1 VRADARVI
9 AAVLWLCGICCT
21 AGGVLY
27 SADGRAD
34 SDLGSGW
41 KFERRE
47 SGVTVS
53 RRGGNGSSMPAFRG
67 QGSLKVHVL
76 SALAVILDVREVER
90 WAYGVT
96 DARSVRHVDDRTE
109 IVYLYSDTPWPV
121 RDRDMVVRRAVSIIE
136 PGSEFAVSI
145 VCEPAAAPERDGV
158 IRVRDC
164 DSSFRVRKIDA
175 QTTEVIYEMSLDPE
189 GALPHWASS
198 FLARTA
204 PVKTLLA
211 IESRA
216 SRNQSRYAAFIRRWA
231 NAL

>member
-1 VRADARVI
+1 LQRLLWGAGVFCVAGGLLWAAAGLADA
-9 AAVLWLCGICCT
+9 
-21 AGGVLY
+21 
-27 SADGRAD
+27 
-34 SDLGSGW
+34 DLGAW

-47 SGVTVS
+47 SGITVS
-53 RRGGNGSSMPAFRG
+53 RRGATGNMLPAFRG
-67 QGSLKVHVL
+67 EGTAKVHVL

-121 RDRDMVVRRAVSIIE
+121 RDRDMVVRRTVSILT
-136 PGSEFAVSI
+136 PGSEYAVSI
-145 VCEPAAAPERDGV
+145 VCEPNAVPEREGL

-164 DSSFRVRKIDA
+164 DSSFRLRKLDA
-175 QTTEVIYEMSLDPE
+175 HRTEIVYEMSLDPE
-189 GALPHWASS
+189 GAVPQWASA

-216 SRNQSRYAAFIRRWA
+216 SRNQGRYAAFIRRWA
-231 NAL
+231 TAM

>member
-1 VRADARVI
+1 V
-9 AAVLWLCGICCT
+9 CCT
-21 AGGVLY
+21 AAGLFYAASG
-27 SADGRAD
+27 SAD

-47 SGVTVS
+47 AGITVS
-53 RRGGNGSSMPAFRG
+53 RRGAVGGRGLPAFRG
-67 QGSLKVHVL
+67 EGRVKVHAL
-76 SALAVILDVREVER
+76 SALAVILDVREIER

-96 DARSVRHVDDRTE
+96 DAHSVRHVDDRTE

-121 RDRDMVVRRAVSIIE
+121 RDRDMVVRRTVSILK
-136 PGSEFAVSI
+136 PGTEFAVSI
-145 VCEPAAAPERDGV
+145 VCEPDAAPERRGV

-164 DSSFRVRKIDA
+164 DSHFTVRKVDA
-175 QTTEVIYEMSLDPE
+175 ETAEIVYEMSLDPE
-189 GALPHWASS
+189 GAVPQWASA

-216 SRNQSRYAAFIRRWA
+216 SRNQTRYAAFIRRWA
-231 NAL
+231 TAM

>member
-1 VRADARVI
+1 LFVATASFADVSES
-9 AAVLWLCGICCT
+9 G
-21 AGGVLY
+21 
-27 SADGRAD
+27 
-34 SDLGSGW
+34 LGTW

-47 SGVTVS
+47 SGITVS
-53 RRGGNGSSMPAFRG
+53 RRGPVGRSLPAFRG
-67 QGSLKVHVL
+67 EGKVKVHVL

-96 DARSVRHVDDRTE
+96 DARSVRHIDDRTE
-109 IVYLYSDTPWPV
+109 LIYLYSNTPWPV
-121 RDRDMVVRRAVSIIE
+121 RDRDMVVRRTVSIIK

-145 VCEPAAAPERDGV
+145 VCEPNAAPVRDGV

-164 DSSFRVRKIDA
+164 DSSFRVRKLDA
-175 QTTEVIYEMSLDPE
+175 ESTEVVYEMTLDPE
-189 GALPHWASS
+189 GAVPNWAST

-216 SRNQSRYAAFIRRWA
+216 SRNQGRYAAFIRRWA
-231 NAL
+231 TAM

>member
-1 VRADARVI
+1 VIPALRSRALRRGVCCVVAGLFW
-9 AAVLWLCGICCT
+9 AATCL
-21 AGGVLY
+21 AE
-27 SADGRAD
+27 A
-34 SDLGSGW
+34 DLGAW

-53 RRGGNGSSMPAFRG
+53 RRVATGGFLPAFRG
-67 QGSLKVHVL
+67 EGTVKVHVL

-121 RDRDMVVRRAVSIIE
+121 RDRDMVVRRTVSIIK

-145 VCEPAAAPERDGV
+145 VCEPNAAPMRDGV

-164 DSSFRVRKIDA
+164 DSSFRVRKLDA
-175 QTTEVIYEMSLDPE
+175 HRTEVVYEMSLDPE
-189 GALPHWASS
+189 GVVPQWAST

-231 NAL
+231 TAM

>member
-1 VRADARVI
+1 MAGARIRALRLVACCAILALYAAAGVADA
-9 AAVLWLCGICCT
+9 
-21 AGGVLY
+21 
-27 SADGRAD
+27 
-34 SDLGSGW
+34 DLGSGW
-41 KFERRE
+41 KFDRRE

-53 RRGGNGSSMPAFRG
+53 RRSGNGRSLPAFRG
-67 QGSLKVHVL
+67 EGLLKVHVL

-121 RDRDMVVRRAVSIIE
+121 RDRDMVVRRTVSIIK
-136 PGSEFAVSI
+136 PGHEFAVSI
-145 VCEPAAAPERDGV
+145 MCEPEAAPERGGV

-164 DSSFRVRKIDA
+164 DSSFRVRKVDA
-175 QTTEVIYEMSLDPE
+175 QTTEVTYEVSLDPE
-189 GALPHWASS
+189 GALPHWASA

-216 SRNQSRYAAFIRRWA
+216 SRNQSRYAAFIRHWA
-231 NAL
+231 NAM

>member
-1 VRADARVI
+1 MFAAASLADVSE
-9 AAVLWLCGICCT
+9 GD
-21 AGGVLY
+21 AG
-27 SADGRAD
+27 A
-34 SDLGSGW
+34 W

-53 RRGGNGSSMPAFRG
+53 RRGAMGRSLPAFRG
-67 QGSLKVHVL
+67 EGKVKVHVL

-109 IVYLYSDTPWPV
+109 IIYLYSDTPWPV
-121 RDRDMVVRRAVSIIE
+121 RDRDMVVRRTVSILK

-145 VCEPAAAPERDGV
+145 VCEPDAAPAREGV

-164 DSSFRVRKIDA
+164 DSSFRVRKVDA
-175 QTTEVIYEMSLDPE
+175 HTTEIVYEMSLDPE
-189 GALPHWASS
+189 GAVPQWASA
-198 FLARTA
+198 FLGRTA

-216 SRNQSRYAAFIRRWA
+216 SRNQSRYAAFIHRWST
-231 NAL
+231 AL

>member
-1 VRADARVI
+1 MRP
-9 AAVLWLCGICCT
+9 WLCWALCLLGSLAC
-21 AGGVLY
+21 AASGL
-27 SADGRAD
+27 AEA
-34 SDLGSGW
+34 DLGQGAW

-47 SGVTVS
+47 AGITVS
-53 RRGGNGSSMPAFRG
+53 RRGASGHFLPAFRG
-67 QGSLKVHVL
+67 EGQAKVHVL

-96 DARSVRHVDDRTE
+96 DAHSVRHVDDRTE
-109 IVYLYSDTPWPV
+109 LVYLYSDTPWPV
-121 RDRDMVVRRAVSIIE
+121 RDRDMVVRRTVSILK

-145 VCEPAAAPERDGV
+145 VCEPNAAPMREGV

-175 QTTEVIYEMSLDPE
+175 NTTELVYEMSLDPE
-189 GALPHWASS
+189 GAVPQWASA

-216 SRNQSRYAAFIRRWA
+216 ARNQSRYAAFIRHWA
-231 NAL
+231 TAM